1 MPRHG
6 STGYRGRMLG
16 GSHSLGHE
24 EANSECLG
32 MGVQATEV
40 GCWEDPIV

>member
-1 MPRHG
+1 VPRHG

-32 MGVQATEV
+32 MGVQWYSMA
-40 GCWEDPIV
+40 PA